1 MRVSVFM
8 RIGLLFVIGMMLA
21 MSVAGAESV
30 GEKRQSVRK
39 MANDTLERLYTV
51 HPSARGAVENAV
63 GYAVFS
69 SYDVKIFL
77 FGGGRGRGLAVYN
90 SSGEETFMK
99 MGQVGVGLGLGV
111 KNYSVIFVF
120 ETDKA
125 FQKFIHQGWEFG
137 GQATA
142 AATDGVNGGA
152 LQGAVSIWPGAWM
165 YQLTDKGLA
174 LEITGKGTRY
184 YKDSELN

>member
-1 MRVSVFM
+1 MRIGVSL
-8 RIGLLFVIGMMLA
+8 RIGLLVLICLLLA
-21 MSVAGAESV
+21 GSVAGAATV
-30 GEKRQSVRK
+30 AEKRQSVRN
-39 MANDTLERLYTV
+39 MANDTLDRLYAA
-51 HPSARGAVENAV
+51 HPSARKAVENAV

-90 SSGEETFMK
+90 PTGAETFMK
-99 MGQVGVGLGLGV
+99 MGQIGVGLGLGV
-111 KNYSVIFVF
+111 KNYSVVFVF

-125 FQKFIHQGWEFG
+125 FQKFINQGWEFG
-137 GQATA
+137 GQATV
-142 AATDGVNGGA
+142 AATDGVSGGS

-165 YQLTDKGLA
+165 YQMTDKGLA